1 LHRAVLLYSPISPR
15 VPKFS
20 AVDREILALAGP
32 ALGALAAGPLVSL
45 IDTAFVGQL
54 GAAPLAALGVNTA
67 VFAFAFMLFNFLAY
81 GTTPLVARAMGQN
94 DAEAAGRLVW
104 HALGLAVLAGAAAI
118 VLLQVFAVPILYVMG
133 ARGALLDEALVYLR
147 IRALAAPAVL
157 LVMAGHGAFRG
168 YQDTRTPLWITLG
181 LSAVNLVLDPLLI
194 FGAGWGL
201 AGAAWAT
208 LIAQYAGA
216 VAFVVALMGGR
227 GRAFGVRRQRLTVRG
242 LRQLVRIGGDLAAR
256 VLLLVGTLTLTTA
269 IATRLGT
276 QDVAAHQVARE
287 LWLFLALVVDALAV
301 AGQALVARY
310 RGAGNRT
317 LARTVA
323 NRLLG
328 WGLLV
333 GIVLGLGFWLARP
346 LLLPV
351 FTDDPAVIARVALLF
366 PFVAAMQ
373 PLNALV
379 FVWDGVF
386 MGAERFRFLAWAML
400 LSALVGS
407 AVLLLVLPLGWGLTG
422 VWWSIVAFMGARLV
436 TLAWGHLYL
445 GHLTAT

>member
-1 LHRAVLLYSPISPR
+1 VFKP
-15 VPKFS
+15 S
-20 AVDREILALAGP
+20 AVDRDIFALAGP
-32 ALGALAAGPLVSL
+32 ALGALAADPLVSL

-54 GAAPLAALGVNTA
+54 GAMPLAALGVNTA
-67 VFAFAFMLFNFLAY
+67 VFGFAFMLFNFLAY
-81 GTTPLVARAMGQN
+81 GTTPLVARAVGQR
-94 DAEAAGRLVW
+94 DDEAAGRLVW
-104 HALGLAVLAGAAAI
+104 HALGLAVLAGSAAV
-118 VLLQVFAVPILYVMG
+118 VLLQVFAVPILQVMG
-133 ARGALLDEALVYLR
+133 ARGTLLDEALVYLR

-157 LVMAGHGAFRG
+157 IVMAGHGAFRG

-216 VAFVVALMGGR
+216 IAFVVALMGGR
-227 GRAFGVRRQRLTVRG
+227 GRAFGVHPQRVTVRG
-242 LRQLVRIGGDLAAR
+242 MRKLIRIGGDLAAR
-256 VLLLVGTLTLTTA
+256 VLLLVGTLTLATA
-269 IATRLGT
+269 IAARLGT
-276 QDVAAHQVARE
+276 RPLAAHQVARE

-310 RGAGNRT
+310 RGAGD
-317 LARTVA
+317 LAQVRAVA
-323 NRLLG
+323 RRLLG
-328 WGLLV
+328 WGMLLGV
-333 GIVLGLGFWLARP
+333 VLGLGFWLAQP

-351 FTDDPAVIARVALLF
+351 FTDDPAVIASVALLF

-400 LSALVGS
+400 LSALVG
-407 AVLLLVLPLGWGLTG
+407 AVVLLGVLPLGWGLTG
-422 VWWSIVAFMGARLV
+422 VWWGIVAFMAARLV
-436 TLAWGHLYL
+436 TLAWGHRYL
-445 GHLTAT
+445 GLLTTT

>member
-1 LHRAVLLYSPISPR
+1 
-15 VPKFS
+15 
-20 AVDREILALAGP
+20 
-32 ALGALAAGPLVSL
+32 
-45 IDTAFVGQL
+45 
-54 GAAPLAALGVNTA
+54 
-67 VFAFAFMLFNFLAY
+67 M
-81 GTTPLVARAMGQN
+81 
-94 DAEAAGRLVW
+94 
-104 HALGLAVLAGAAAI
+104 
-118 VLLQVFAVPILYVMG
+118 
-133 ARGALLDEALVYLR
+133 
-147 IRALAAPAVL
+147 ALAAPAVL
-157 LVMAGHGAFRG
+157 VVMAGYGAFQG
-168 YQDTRTPLWITLG
+168 FQNTRTPLWITLG

-227 GRAFGVRRQRLTVRG
+227 GRAFGVRPQRLTGRG
-242 LRQLVRIGGDLAAR
+242 LRQLIRIGGDLAVR
-256 VLLLVGTLTLTTA
+256 VL
-269 IATRLGT
+269 
-276 QDVAAHQVARE
+276 
-287 LWLFLALVVDALAV
+287 
-301 AGQALVARY
+301 
-310 RGAGNRT
+310 
-317 LARTVA
+317 
-323 NRLLG
+323 LLG

-333 GIVLGLGFWLARP
+333 GVVRGLGFWLARP

-407 AVLLLVLPLGWGLTG
+407 AAVLLLVLPLGWGLMG
-422 VWWSIVAFMGARLV
+422 VWWGIVAFMLARLV
-436 TLAWGHLYL
+436 TLAWGHWYL
-445 GHLTAT
+445 GHLGAT